1 MKLELRWR
9 DWRLEIGDWRLEIG
23 DWRAEIKRIEIKGQM
38 DEKKA
43 TPGEQLFFNY
53 YFFMKFILCKTGTS
67 QLLP

>member
-38 DEKKA
+38 DEKKSHSRRA
-43 TPGEQLFFNY
+43 AFL
-53 YFFMKFILCKTGTS
+53 
-67 QLLP
+67 QLLLFYEIYPL